1 MSRNNTKKI
10 QFPEQKQEVS
20 INRQTYTV
28 PTDFV
33 KLPSAG
39 KFYPKGHILHG
50 REEVE
55 VKYMTTKEEDI
66 LTSPSYNEKGIVF
79 DKLIENLLV
88 ENIKANTLLSGDKN
102 AILINARINAY
113 GEEYPFKINCS
124 ACFHE
129 NELEFDLKKLEAKQ
143 INFSDFQFT
152 EEGNFL
158 IELPKT
164 KAIVELQLLTGE
176 DEQEIVKRT
185 EQKAKHSLPEEV
197 VSDRYRQMFVSVNG
211 NREVGAINDFISK
224 MPISDSRFLQKRY
237 ITIVPDVDLSYKYAC
252 NDCNFLNEGGLPI
265 TGDFFWPDI

>member
-1 MSRNNTKKI
+1 M
-10 QFPEQKQEVS
+10 
-20 INRQTYTV
+20 
-28 PTDFV
+28 
-33 KLPSAG
+33 
-39 KFYPKGHILHG
+39 
-50 REEVE
+50 
-55 VKYMTTKEEDI
+55 
-66 LTSPSYNEKGIVF
+66 
-79 DKLIENLLV
+79 
-88 ENIKANTLLSGDKN
+88 
-102 AILINARINAY
+102 
-113 GEEYPFKINCS
+113 
-124 ACFHE
+124 
-129 NELEFDLKKLEAKQ
+129 EAKQ